1 MPKMKRLQVRKVHE
15 QPLRERDMDDEPTK
29 WSKQSAKA
37 QAASDFWLPFLDLR
51 MGDTDQPLDSTA
63 RARLLTIIR
72 AVSWVE
78 SKHGTAGPAGNQ
90 PARDPMQC
98 GNPNDAWWKELIDP
112 TGHTDRFVG
121 GPNAKNYWAGELP
134 DAAASNGNLPA
145 QAKLS
150 VLADETAGHNDV
162 NFSAILSYCWAVP
175 ILVQKTNTGAGDK
188 TYQCRDVS
196 QQRCIDG
203 AVAYNG
209 GGDPDYR
216 QKITDALAAIG
227 WPSLILKVEEPD
239 VSRVT
244 EIGKALQSLLEN
256 TIKTITPV
264 TETPSEGGT
273 RLFFPNGIE
282 LIDLQVKVAT
292 IDLQLKI
299 AGPKPPALE
308 R

>member
-1 MPKMKRLQVRKVHE
+1 MAKVKKLRVSKRMEHASRSQEL
-15 QPLRERDMDDEPTK
+15 DDEPSK
-29 WSKQSAKA
+29 WSSQSANA
-37 QAASDFWLPFLDLR
+37 QLALDFWVGFLDLR
-51 MGDTDQPLDSTA
+51 MGDTDQPLDSSA

-78 SKHGTAGPAGNQ
+78 SQHGTAGSAGNQ

-112 TGHTDRFVG
+112 TGQTDRFVG
-121 GPNAKNYWAGELP
+121 GPNAQNYWAGELP
-134 DAAASNGNLPA
+134 DAAASGPNFPA

-150 VLADETAGHNDV
+150 VLTDETAGHADA
-162 NFSAILSYCWAVP
+162 NFSAILSYCWAAP

-188 TYQCRDVS
+188 TYECRDLS
-196 QQRCIDG
+196 QQRLVDG

-227 WPSLILKVEEPD
+227 WPTLVTTSEESD

-244 EIGKALQSLLEN
+244 EIAKTLQNLLQQ
-256 TIKTITPV
+256 TVKTIAPI
-264 TETPSEGGT
+264 TESASDGGT

-282 LIDLQVKVAT
+282 LIDIHVKVAT
-292 IDLQLKI
+292 IDVELKI
-299 AGPKPPALE
+299 AGPKASA
-308 R
+308 